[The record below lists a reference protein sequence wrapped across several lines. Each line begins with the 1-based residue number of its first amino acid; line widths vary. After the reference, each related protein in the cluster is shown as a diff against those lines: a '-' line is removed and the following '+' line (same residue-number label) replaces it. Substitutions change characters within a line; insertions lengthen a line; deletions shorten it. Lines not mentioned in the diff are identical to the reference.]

1 VSVTGGD
8 ARTIRVL
15 LVDDQ
20 ELMRA
25 GFRMILD
32 AQPDIEV
39 VGEAADGVAAL
50 GHAATLQP
58 DVVLMD
64 VRMPRMDGIEATR
77 RLLAASATSGIEP
90 PVVLVLTTFD
100 LDEYVIGALR
110 AGASGFLLKDL
121 SASGLAEAVRVVAR
135 GDALL
140 APAATRRLV
149 SELVRRFPDPAG
161 RTRLAALTERE
172 REVLHEVGAGLTN
185 AEIAQRL
192 FISEGTVKTH
202 VGRLLDKL
210 AARDRVQLVI
220 TAYECGLV

>member
-1 VSVTGGD
+1 V
-8 ARTIRVL
+8 IRVL

-39 VGEAADGVAAL
+39 VGEAADGQQGVDL
-50 GHAATLQP
+50 SRSLQP

-64 VRMPRMDGIEATR
+64 VRMPRLDGIEATR
-77 RLLAASATSGIEP
+77 RLMQQPDP
-90 PVVLVLTTFD
+90 PTVLVLTTFD
-100 LDEYVIGALR
+100 LDDYVVGALR

-121 SASGLAEAVRVVAR
+121 SAAGLAEAVRVVAR

-149 SELVRRFPDPAG
+149 SELVRRYPDP
-161 RTRLAALTERE
+161 RVRNRLDDLTERE
-172 REVLHEVGAGLTN
+172 REVFEAVAGGYTN
-185 AEIAQRL
+185 GEIAERL
-192 FISEGTVKTH
+192 YLSEGTVKTY

-220 TAYECGLV
+220 TAYECGVV

>member
-1 VSVTGGD
+1 V
-8 ARTIRVL
+8 IRVL

-32 AQPDIEV
+32 AQPDIVV
-39 VGEAADGVAAL
+39 VGEAADGQQGVDL
-50 GHAATLQP
+50 CRSLQP

-64 VRMPRMDGIEATR
+64 VRMPRLDGIEATR
-77 RLLAASATSGIEP
+77 RLMQQPDP
-90 PVVLVLTTFD
+90 PTVLVLTTFD
-100 LDEYVIGALR
+100 LDDYVVGALR

-121 SASGLAEAVRVVAR
+121 SAAGLAEAVRVVAR

-149 SELVRRFPDPAG
+149 SELVRRYPDPGA
-161 RTRLAALTERE
+161 RNRLGDLTERE
-172 REVLHEVGAGLTN
+172 REVFEAVACGYTN
-185 AEIAQRL
+185 GEIAERL
-192 FISEGTVKTH
+192 HLSEGTVKTY

-220 TAYECGLV
+220 TAYECGVV